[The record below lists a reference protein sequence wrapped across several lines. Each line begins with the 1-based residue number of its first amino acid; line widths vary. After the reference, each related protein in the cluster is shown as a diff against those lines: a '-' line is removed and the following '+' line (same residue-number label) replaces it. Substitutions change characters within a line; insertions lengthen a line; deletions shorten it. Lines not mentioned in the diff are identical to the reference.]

1 MKPPLALFPLLLAC
15 TPLLGGAPVDG
26 LGDPIPGGAVARLG
40 TVRFR
45 HGETPTAL
53 AWSPDGKRLITT
65 AGSVVSLFDPEGR
78 RAAVW
83 ELPAEEGWALEA
95 LAWSPDGKTVA
106 VAGSVPVVVLLDP
119 HSGARRTFATAEE
132 GGEPAAALAWSPDGK
147 QLVTLCGGKAQVRTP
162 EGALVREL
170 APPQGALEV
179 LAWSPDGKRLVAGGT
194 ETGLL
199 LLDPLSGAIGPA
211 ARAPQKTAEEED
223 DEEQGPATVSALA
236 FSPDGSILAAGDG
249 DEVCLIS
256 AAGEELARLELSEL
270 GGLKA
275 LGFSP
280 DGKTLACGG
289 QARLALVDVAARREQ
304 GSLPRRVEALVFS
317 PDGKTLLGAGWETAL
332 FSLDVGAG
340 KVRPAPGHWGDVRA
354 LAWLPSG
361 RALLSAGTDGQV
373 LSWDPAAHTSTTLIH
388 GPDAPTA
395 LAASP
400 TGELCAVGDAE
411 GIVLFA
417 PDGAVRA
424 QLEGPDLTPAAL
436 AFSPDGKLLAAACAD
451 GGVRLVVASATPT
464 LTALSEAGSTAAR
477 AAAWSPDGKT
487 VAATSWQGE
496 GKEVGLWDVS
506 GAQPARGRS
515 LGGCTLDLRGLAF
528 LPGGERLLVVAG
540 NARLVQVATGETA
553 VELKPG
559 VFVDGGAVSP
569 DGATIALWHQHRVT
583 LWSAADG
590 KLLRTLEGHLGEVE
604 AAAFSPDGKL
614 LATGSRDTTVL
625 LWRLE

>member
-1 MKPPLALFPLLLAC
+1 MKPPLALFALLLAS

-78 RAAVW
+78 RAAAW

-119 HSGARRTFATAEE
+119 HSGARQTFATASE
-132 GGEPAAALAWSPDGK
+132 GGEPAVALAWSPDGK

-170 APPQGALEV
+170 APAQGALEV

-223 DEEQGPATVSALA
+223 EEQEPATVSALA

-270 GGLKA
+270 GGLRA

-332 FSLDVGAG
+332 FALDVGAG

-373 LSWDPAAHTSTTLIH
+373 LSWDPAARTSTTLIH

-411 GIVLFA
+411 GIVLHPDVYA
-417 PDGAVRA
+417 PFLTERRAVLVTGVESLCPGIGRRWLDTQEQVA
-424 QLEGPDLTPAAL
+424 EG
-436 AFSPDGKLLAAACAD
+436 LAAARVANLLNSELASISAPWVEVVDVAGFPATPRLRARGEVVLVLSD
-451 GGVRLVVASATPT
+451 GRRVQWGRTERNLSDVTREDPYEAKRDRLVDLLEARPAGDRRELDVRYP
-464 LTALSEAGSTAAR
+464 LSPR
-477 AAAWSPDGKT
+477 AP
-487 VAATSWQGE
+487 
-496 GKEVGLWDVS
+496 
-506 GAQPARGRS
+506 R
-515 LGGCTLDLRGLAF
+515 
-528 LPGGERLLVVAG
+528 
-540 NARLVQVATGETA
+540 
-553 VELKPG
+553 
-559 VFVDGGAVSP
+559 
-569 DGATIALWHQHRVT
+569 
-583 LWSAADG
+583 
-590 KLLRTLEGHLGEVE
+590 
-604 AAAFSPDGKL
+604 
-614 LATGSRDTTVL
+614 
-625 LWRLE
+625 